1 MRKLFTLLIEYIDKQ
16 ERTQGTETSQYLE
29 EKKVKN
35 DSLSSGERNGRSL
48 NLVTKTKGSG
58 TIINDTVT
66 IRRTS
71 LEYLTIESD
80 SLVFEN

>member
-1 MRKLFTLLIEYIDKQ
+1 MRKLFILLIEYIDKQ
-16 ERTQGTETSQYLE
+16 EQTQGTETSQYLE

-58 TIINDTVT
+58 TIVNRLGQLD
-66 IRRTS
+66 
-71 LEYLTIESD
+71 E
-80 SLVFEN
+80 